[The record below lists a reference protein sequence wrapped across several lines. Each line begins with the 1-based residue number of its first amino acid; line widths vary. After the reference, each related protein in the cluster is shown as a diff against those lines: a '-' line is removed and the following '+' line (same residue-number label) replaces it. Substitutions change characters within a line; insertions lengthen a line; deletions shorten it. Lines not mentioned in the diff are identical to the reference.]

1 LKKHI
6 KLLTFILRNNMIV
19 IDKILNEWS
28 FRCHDGIVDMKDPKK
43 KAILDEILKEYNT
56 NLKEVQ
62 TAKEFETL
70 IFKKYVAP
78 NQKISGLNFLYEN
91 IVKSDNVTEL
101 FSLIEKSG
109 GKTLQPGEYSITN
122 KLENELYYLI
132 SNGITIPNGNPSE
145 LWFAIMYNGKVVGG
159 VKSEET
165 GDAAADI
172 IADEKSIS
180 LKNYSSSGTI
190 DLGTLPS
197 DTSKAFNKLLNFLGV
212 VTGTEI
218 DSTIPVS
225 SLNNV
230 LNATSNEDVKDFL
243 DFAQDNK
250 SKWVQNLYSYI
261 KSNDLDNIKEK
272 FIENLNSAVLNKINK
287 VNYWVAIIG
296 DKIYIKSSEE
306 ISNKVS
312 SSTDEISTAISS
324 LKGNHLFVNG
334 NVVFLG
340 KEKGKKGS
348 SQPTPIVDINKQNY
362 KSLTSAATKEK
373 ETYISRQWVK
383 DHPEYKKLF
392 NDDKS
397 HPLYKD
403 FILLKP
409 DVDIEFNPIGE

>member
-1 LKKHI
+1 M
-6 KLLTFILRNNMIV
+6 NV

-70 IFKKYVAP
+70 ILKKYIAS
-78 NQKISGLNFLYEN
+78 NQKISNLNFLYEN
-91 IVKSDNVTEL
+91 IIKSDNATEL

-109 GKTLQPGEYSITN
+109 GKTLQPGEYSITD

-132 SNGITIPNGNPSE
+132 SNSITIPNGNPSE
-145 LWFAIMYNGKVVGG
+145 LWFAIIYDGKVVGG

-172 IADEKSIS
+172 IANGKSVS

-197 DTSKAFNKLLNFLGV
+197 DTSKSFNKLLNFLGV

-218 DSTIPVS
+218 DSTTPVS

-243 DFAQDNK
+243 DFAKD
-250 SKWVQNLYSYI
+250 SKPKWIQNQYNYI
-261 KSNDLDNIKEK
+261 KNNDLDNIKEK
-272 FIENLNSAVLNKINK
+272 FIESLNLIVLNKINK
-287 VNYWVAIIG
+287 VDYWVAIIG
-296 DKIYIKSSEE
+296 DKVYIRSSEE
-306 ISNKVS
+306 ISDKVTS
-312 SSTDEISTAISS
+312 SNDEISTAISS

-340 KEKGKKGS
+340 KEKGKKGVT
-348 SQPTPIVDINKQNY
+348 QPTPIIDINKQNY
-362 KSLTSAATKEK
+362 KALTSATTKEK
-373 ETYISRQWVK
+373 EIYISRQWVK
-383 DHPEYKKLF
+383 DHPEYKKAF
-392 NDDKS
+392 DDNKT

-409 DVDIEFNPIGE
+409 DAKIELNLTAE